1 MAGALTERAFV
12 ESLDRAGF
20 TGVAVLEREPYGVED
35 LALEPTFDDALV
47 ALMRRVLPAR
57 LQRRVGVR
65 LLVRAVRPDQPAR

>member
-20 TGVAVLEREPYGVED
+20 TEVVVLARAPYGLAD
-35 LALEPTFDDALV
+35 LAREPTFDDELV
-47 ALMRRVLPAR
+47 AVMRRVLPER

-65 LLVRAVRPDQPAR
+65 LVVRAQRPAQ